1 MIRRRRIR
9 MTVKRG
15 ARIAGRRGNRPGDV
29 ADEEGDG
36 VAEVGGRVSIDN
48 DVLVVG
54 GLVDARDVA
63 DDREMTAEGTDTED
77 DREENVVGKV
87 PSGPVP
93 V

>member
-1 MIRRRRIR
+1 

-15 ARIAGRRGNRPGDV
+15 ARIAGRRGIRPGDV
-29 ADEEGDG
+29 AEEEGDG

-54 GLVDARDVA
+54 GLADAREVA
-63 DDREMTAEGTDTED
+63 DDREMTAEGTVTED
-77 DREENVVGKV
+77 GREENVVGKV
-87 PSGPVP
+87 PSGPAP